1 MLPDGWT
8 RSKLKFSG
16 ISVIDGDRGNAYPNG
31 DDFSSE
37 GYCLFL
43 SAKNVTK
50 FGFVFDERQFI
61 SQAKHRALRKGA
73 VLKGDIVLTPRGT
86 VGNIGY
92 FINDTLF
99 AAVRINSGM
108 VVLRN
113 ENAKLDSAF
122 LYLVLRS
129 PLIEKQVEQ
138 MNFGSAQPQLTVQ
151 IINNFILPHPPI
163 AEQRRI
169 AEILSTWDQAIA
181 VQERLVANARAQKKA
196 LMQTLLTSKK
206 RLPGFKGEWKTRK
219 FDTIAS
225 LAKERVDTTSLPPGA
240 RGIELEHIE
249 SETGILLGFAEANQ
263 QLSLK
268 TPFNTNHVLYGKLRP
283 YLRKFLKPI
292 FSGVASTEIWVLIAS
307 RKLCSPEFLYFLVQS
322 PGFEAVVDMSAGSK
336 MPRADWD
343 VVKDA
348 PFLIPELDEQSAI
361 SNVLE
366 ASEILVRNMQAR
378 VRQLQQEKSALM
390 QQLLTGK
397 RRVKVEA
404 VEPDLENQNP
414 RLAKER
420 SNGN

>member
-1 MLPDGWT
+1 MLPEGWKLSSIGEHIDLLSGFAFKSEDYISADDGIKLLRGDNVSQSRLRW
-8 RSKLKFSG
+8 RDVKRYPQSKVTELSRYQLKVGDF
-16 ISVIDGDRGNAYPNG
+16 VIAMDRTWIPAGVKVCEVVAEDLP
-31 DDFSSE
+31 
-37 GYCLFL
+37 CLL
-43 SAKNVTK
+43 VQRVA
-50 FGFVFDERQFI
+50 RL
-61 SQAKHRALRKGA
+61 RALSTIRQDLLRQYFAGHSFEQYVQSVQTETA
-73 VLKGDIVLTPRGT
+73 VPHISPTDIRDFEIAL
-86 VGNIGY
+86 
-92 FINDTLF
+92 
-99 AAVRINSGM
+99 
-108 VVLRN
+108 
-113 ENAKLDSAF
+113 
-122 LYLVLRS
+122 
-129 PLIEKQVEQ
+129 
-138 MNFGSAQPQLTVQ
+138 
-151 IINNFILPHPPI
+151 PPI

-181 VQERLVANARAQKKA
+181 VQEQLVTNARAQKKA
-196 LMQTLLTSKK
+196 LMQTLLTGKK

-219 FDTIAS
+219 FATIAS

-249 SETGILLGFAEANQ
+249 SETGSLLGFAEANR

-268 TPFNTNHVLYGKLRP
+268 TPFNTDHVLYGKLRP
-283 YLRKFLKPI
+283 YLRKYLKPT

-307 RKLCSPEFLYFLVQS
+307 RKLCSREFLYFLVQS

-348 PFLIPELDEQSAI
+348 PFLIPELDELNAI

-404 VEPDLENQNP
+404 IEQ
-414 RLAKER
+414 
-420 SNGN
+420 

>member
-1 MLPDGWT
+1 MLPEGWT
-8 RSKLKFSG
+8 
-16 ISVIDGDRGNAYPNG
+16 N
-31 DDFSSE
+31 
-37 GYCLFL
+37 
-43 SAKNVTK
+43 TK
-50 FGFVFDERQFI
+50 FASGFTSSREKGSLGLPTLSVTIYGGLVDRDSI
-61 SQAKHRALRKGA
+61 DRKMDTNLDPNEHLL
-73 VLKGDIVLTPRGT
+73 VRKGDIAYNMMRMWQG
-86 VGNIGY
+86 
-92 FINDTLF
+92 
-99 AAVRINSGM
+99 ASGLAEHNALVSPAY
-108 VVLRN
+108 VVLR
-113 ENAKLDSAF
+113 AKKGMDPLFASYLFKLRHMIHQFWAYSYGLTDDRLR
-122 LYLVLRS
+122 LY
-129 PLIEKQVEQ
+129 PKD
-138 MNFGSAQPQLTVQ
+138 FGMIPV
-151 IINNFILPHPPI
+151 ILPPI
-163 AEQRRI
+163 AEQRGI

-196 LMQTLLTSKK
+196 LMQTLLTGKK

-219 FDTIAS
+219 FSTIAS

-249 SETGILLGFAEANQ
+249 SETGSLLGFAEANQ

-283 YLRKFLKPI
+283 YLRKFLKPT

-366 ASEILVRNMQAR
+366 ASEILVRNLQAR

-404 VEPDLENQNP
+404 Q
-414 RLAKER
+414 A
-420 SNGN
+420 